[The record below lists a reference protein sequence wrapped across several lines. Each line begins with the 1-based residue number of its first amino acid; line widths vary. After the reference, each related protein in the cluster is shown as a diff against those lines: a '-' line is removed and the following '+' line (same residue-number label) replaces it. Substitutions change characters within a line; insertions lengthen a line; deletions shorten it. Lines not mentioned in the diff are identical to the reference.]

1 MEPPKT
7 QINLDILP
15 PETITGILLNLK
27 LPDLLNF
34 CKTSHYAMEY
44 CKSDQFW
51 KAKYKHDFP
60 NLPPVGNNK
69 VVSWN
74 EQYKLA
80 YSVPNSPVSM
90 GIGHFA
96 VIDNQNMLYMGGDS
110 HQYNDSDI
118 KKLSK
123 ISPFKQKVRSVSC
136 GNFFTGAVT
145 EDGRVFF
152 WGERLG
158 FLFGKNNS
166 KIPEPREFPIPAR
179 SAGVLPNKFEELPSR
194 AIKIVCGPKVNK
206 TIDAM
211 FAVILE
217 DRSVFLKM
225 NYISKHFRPWKIS
238 TRLNI
243 KAKDIS
249 TNGYSLAIV
258 STDGKLYYLGENLE
272 HRPRND
278 IGIVLKG
285 NQIIINP
292 VHIPLPG
299 KIKQVSLGLNHIGV
313 ISEKGEIFLWGSNE
327 FGQLGQGWKEET
339 ENDIRGDIYVN
350 SHIEPPQELWLP
362 TPISFLFC
370 QDTTTAVIDENG
382 ELYRWGWNGGFI
394 RLTQDSDPDEITS
407 QKLRLEFTDI
417 IKYRIIP
424 SPIQIG
430 IELSENHM
438 IENRFKYVAIG
449 TDITITT
456 TTDGWVNIWSNR
468 D

>member
-1 MEPPKT
+1 
-7 QINLDILP
+7 
-15 PETITGILLNLK
+15 
-27 LPDLLNF
+27 
-34 CKTSHYAMEY
+34 MEY

-51 KAKYKHDFP
+51 KAKYKRDFP

-80 YSVPNSPVSM
+80 YSVPNSPISM

-96 VIDNQNMLYMGGDS
+96 VIDDQNMLYMGGDS

-118 KKLSK
+118 KKLSQ

-145 EDGRVFF
+145 EDGKVYF

-166 KIPEPREFPIPAR
+166 KIPEPREFIIP
-179 SAGVLPNKFEELPSR
+179 SAGKSPQGLPQQRTTCSENKLPGR
-194 AIKIVCGPKVNK
+194 AIKIVCGPKVTRN
-206 TIDAM
+206 IDAM

-217 DRSVFLKM
+217 DRSVFLRM
-225 NYISKHFRPWKIS
+225 NYVLEHFGSREISV
-238 TRLNI
+238 RLNI

-249 TNGYSLAIV
+249 TNGKSLAIV
-258 STDGKLYYLGENLE
+258 STDGKLYYLGNNLKR
-272 HRPRND
+272 RPRKD
-278 IGIVLKG
+278 IGIILKDD
-285 NQIIINP
+285 QIVINP
-292 VHIPLPG
+292 VHIPLPE

-313 ISEKGEIFLWGSNE
+313 LSEKGKIYLWGSNE

-339 ENDIRGDIYVN
+339 ENDIRRDIYVN
-350 SHIEPPQELWLP
+350 SYIEHPQELWLP
-362 TPISFLFC
+362 EPVSFLFC
-370 QDTTTAVIDENG
+370 QGQVTAVIDKNG
-382 ELYRWGWNGGFI
+382 ELYRWGWDVGFI
-394 RLTQDSDPDEITS
+394 FLTQIPDPDEITS
-407 QKLRLEFTDI
+407 QKLELYYGDI
-417 IKYRIIP
+417 RKHRIIP
-424 SPIQIG
+424 NPIQIG
-430 IELSENHM
+430 IELSEGHM
-438 IENRFKYVAIG
+438 IENGFNYVAIG

-456 TTDGWVNIWSNR
+456 TTDGWVNIWNDR